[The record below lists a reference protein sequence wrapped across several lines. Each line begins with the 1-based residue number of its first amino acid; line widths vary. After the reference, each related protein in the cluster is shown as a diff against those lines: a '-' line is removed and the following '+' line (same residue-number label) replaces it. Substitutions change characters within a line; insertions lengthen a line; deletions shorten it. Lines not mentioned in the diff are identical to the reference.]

1 MNCPAA
7 RNCRKGQMCRL
18 HDSRSPCHLSGNA
31 LMKPGWTIHF
41 SSFSSACLRSK
52 DIPCCTHHEVLLPQ
66 LRTVALSTCHL
77 GHYPLPQ
84 GQPRIYRNPYPRHS
98 HDLMSYMKT
107 NNHASSLEPLH
118 PRFAAAIGRS
128 FSGLDSVA
136 LLLRESCAIAFIC
149 AGLSS
154 GSCQNRWFCQ
164 SQIRPQLRGAI
175 SGGMRPISYTLLD
188 TRNSAECLWGR
199 RNMCLRLRL
208 SCQCKDP
215 TATADFHFGCLGTH
229 KVPSSRPETMW
240 PSFHL
245 SMTV

>member
-41 SSFSSACLRSK
+41 SSLSSACLRSK

-136 LLLRESCAIAFIC
+136 LLLQESCAIAFIC

-175 SGGMRPISYTLLD
+175 SGGMRPIGEICVCASGYPVNARTPPRLQISTLDVLVH
-188 TRNSAECLWGR
+188 TRYH
-199 RNMCLRLRL
+199 LRGQKQCGPL
-208 SCQCKDP
+208 STSP
-215 TATADFHFGCLGTH
+215 
-229 KVPSSRPETMW
+229 
-240 PSFHL
+240 
-245 SMTV
+245 